1 MTIAATPPEAAPA
14 RPIPT
19 TRPAVPEAAAAVP
32 APPVAVPEAAA
43 DVSDTPRRTRA
54 TTLRLVT
61 VLALVGGAI
70 LAAIGFAGSYK
81 ALQALGESR
90 GLGRFSYVFPIGLD
104 AGIVV
109 LLALDLLLIR
119 RRTPWPVLRWLAH
132 VFTVGTVLFNAAAGE
147 RSIREDPVGAALHG
161 VIPLM
166 FIAAVEAGRRL
177 VIRITALEDGHQTD
191 GVPLHRWFLAPA
203 PTFALWRRMKLWGI
217 RSYRE
222 AVAREQDLKVYRVML
237 KREYGSVRAAPS
249 DARLP
254 LIMAPY
260 GLSIEEALELPR
272 RQAEREKALEE
283 ARKAA
288 EAAAEQAAQE
298 RRTQAEIAA
307 LHRQGAIQAARAEVT
322 AATRAAEAQAQAQIA
337 AAEQLA
343 QLEKQALESATIA
356 EAKARAAE
364 AARREAE
371 ERRAQAAAEA
381 EAAEL
386 ERQAAQAR
394 AEAAEAE
401 KAAEAEA
408 QAFETQAAA
417 EARRRAAEEDER
429 AAEIE
434 LRAAEARRAA
444 AEMEAF
450 EARAAEEA
458 ERARLAAA
466 EANRRAAEME
476 EAAAEARRRAAEI
489 ELRAVEMED
498 AAQLKP
504 SERAARKVARM
515 ALAEAGGRADAL
527 PLERIVEVLGVSTST
542 ASERRRE
549 AAELLAAGYRP

>member
-1 MTIAATPPEAAPA
+1 MTIAAMPPEAAPA

-19 TRPAVPEAAAAVP
+19 TRPGVP
-32 APPVAVPEAAA
+32 APPVAVPETAAT
-43 DVSDTPRRTRA
+43 VSDTPRRTRA
-54 TTLRLVT
+54 DTTLRLVT
-61 VLALVGGAI
+61 SVALAGGAI
-70 LAAIGFAGSYK
+70 LAGIGFAGSYK
-81 ALQALGESR
+81 ALQALGEAK

-119 RRTPWPVLRWLAH
+119 RRTPWPALRWLAH
-132 VFTVGTVLFNAAAGE
+132 AFTAGTVVFNASSGWTHSRGPGGRCAPRRHPADVYCCRGGWPPPGHQA
-147 RSIREDPVGAALHG
+147 D
-161 VIPLM
+161 
-166 FIAAVEAGRRL
+166 EAGGRPPEGTGSRC
-177 VIRITALEDGHQTD
+177 TAGSS
-191 GVPLHRWFLAPA
+191 PP
-203 PTFALWRRMKLWGI
+203 PTAALWRRMKLWGI
-217 RSYRE
+217 SSYRE
-222 AVAREQDLKVYRVML
+222 AVDPGAGTHGLPGDAGARVRQRPRKPRRMPGCPLTH
-237 KREYGSVRAAPS
+237 GPVRADRRRGPGAAPPS
-249 DARLP
+249 GGAGEGAGRPPSRP
-254 LIMAPY
+254 LRRPP
-260 GLSIEEALELPR
+260 GRRPEERRAQAQIAALR
-272 RQAEREKALEE
+272 RQSAIQAAQAE
-283 ARKAA
+283 A
-288 EAAAEQAAQE
+288 EAAA
-298 RRTQAEIAA
+298 
-307 LHRQGAIQAARAEVT
+307 
-322 AATRAAEAQAQAQIA
+322 RAAEAQAQAQVT
-337 AAEQLA
+337 AAERLA
-343 QLEKQALESATIA
+343 QLEEQAVETATIA
-356 EAKARAAE
+356 EAKAKAAA

-417 EARRRAAEEDER
+417 EARRRAAEEEEA

-434 LRAAEARRAA
+434 RRAAESPAGRRRNGGP
-444 AEMEAF
+444 F

-515 ALAEAGGRADAL
+515 ALAEAGGRAEAL

-549 AAELLAAGYRP
+549 AAELLAAGYRPSVD

>member
-1 MTIAATPPEAAPA
+1 MTIAAMPPEAAPA

-19 TRPAVPEAAAAVP
+19 TRPGVP
-32 APPVAVPEAAA
+32 APPVAVPETAAT
-43 DVSDTPRRTRA
+43 VSDTPRRTRA
-54 TTLRLVT
+54 DTTLRLVT
-61 VLALVGGAI
+61 SVALAGGAI
-70 LAAIGFAGSYK
+70 LAGIGFAGSYK
-81 ALQALGESR
+81 ALQALGEAK

-119 RRTPWPVLRWLAH
+119 RRTPWPALRWLAH
-132 VFTVGTVLFNAAAGE
+132 AFTAGTVVFNASSGGP
-147 RSIREDPVGAALHG
+147 IREDPVGAALHG

-177 VIRITALEDGHQTD
+177 VIKLTKLEDGHQGD
-191 GVPLHRWFLAPA
+191 GVPLYRWVLAPRTTA
-203 PTFALWRRMKLWGI
+203 ALWRRMRLWGI
-217 RSYRE
+217 SSYRE
-222 AVAREQDLKVYRVML
+222 AVDREQELTVYRVML
-237 KREYGSVRAAPS
+237 EREYGSVRKAPS

-254 LIMAPY
+254 LTMAPY
-260 GLSIEEALELPR
+260 GLTVDEALALPR
-272 RQAEREKALEE
+272 RQAEREKALKAAQQAAEE
-283 ARKAA
+283 AARQEAEERRAQAQIAALRRQSAIQAAQAEA
-288 EAAAEQAAQE
+288 EAAA
-298 RRTQAEIAA
+298 
-307 LHRQGAIQAARAEVT
+307 
-322 AATRAAEAQAQAQIA
+322 RAAEAQAQAQVT
-337 AAEQLA
+337 AAERLA
-343 QLEKQALESATIA
+343 QLEEQAVETATIA
-356 EAKARAAE
+356 EAKAKAAA
-364 AARREAE
+364 AARQEAE

-408 QAFETQAAA
+408 RAVETQAAA
-417 EARRRAAEEDER
+417 EARRRAAEEEEA

-434 LRAAEARRAA
+434 RRAAETRRAA
-444 AEMEAF
+444 AEMAAR

-476 EAAAEARRRAAEI
+476 EAAAEARRRAAEM

-504 SERAARKVARM
+504 SERAARRVARL
-515 ALAEAGGRADAL
+515 ALAEAGGRAEAL

-549 AAELLAAGYRP
+549 AAELLAAGYRPSVD